1 MKIQLLVVGKTDQ
14 DFVETGLNEFNNR
27 LKHYISFE
35 MEVIPDVRNVKNLS
49 YEQQKEK
56 EGESILKSL
65 QTGDYVVLLD
75 ERGKEFTSLQFA
87 EYLERKTHSVTKR
100 LVFIIGGPYGFS
112 KKVQN
117 AAHEKIA
124 LSKMTFS
131 HQFIRLIFVEQI
143 YRAMTILNHQPYH
156 HE

>member
-1 MKIQLLVVGKTDQ
+1 MKMVLLVVGKTDQ
-14 DFVETGLNEFNNR
+14 DFVETGLNEFCRR

-35 MEVIPDVRNVKNLS
+35 IEVVPDSKNTKNLS
-49 YEQQKEK
+49 FEQQKEK

-65 QTGDYVVLLD
+65 QAGDYVILLD

-87 EYLERKTHSVTKR
+87 EYLEKKTSVVTKR
-100 LVFIIGGPYGFS
+100 MVFIIGGAYGFS
-112 KKVQN
+112 RKVQN

-143 YRAMTILNHQPYH
+143 YRAMTIRANQPYH

>member
-1 MKIQLLVVGKTDQ
+1 MKIQLLVVGKTSQ

-27 LKHYISFE
+27 LKHYIPFE
-35 MEVIPDVRNVKNLS
+35 MEVVPDIKNVKNFS
-49 YEQQKEK
+49 FEQQKEK
-56 EGESILKSL
+56 EGESLLKSL

-75 ERGKEFTSLQFA
+75 ENGKEFTSLQFA
-87 EYLERKTHSVTKR
+87 KYLERKAHSVAKR

-117 AAHEKIA
+117 AAHEKIT

-131 HQFIRLIFVEQI
+131 HQMVRLIFMEQI
-143 YRAMTILNHQPYH
+143 YRAMTILNNQPYH

>member
-1 MKIQLLVVGKTDQ
+1 MKIQLLVVGKTGQ
-14 DFVETGLNEFNNR
+14 DFVETGLNEFNSR
-27 LKHYISFE
+27 LKHYIPFE
-35 MEVIPDVRNVKNLS
+35 MEVVPDIKNVRNLS
-49 YEQQKEK
+49 FEQQKEK
-56 EGESILKSL
+56 EGENLLKSL

-87 EYLERKTHSVTKR
+87 EYLEKKTHSVAKR

-131 HQFIRLIFVEQI
+131 HQLIRLIFMEQI
-143 YRAMTILNHQPYH
+143 YRALTILNNQPYH